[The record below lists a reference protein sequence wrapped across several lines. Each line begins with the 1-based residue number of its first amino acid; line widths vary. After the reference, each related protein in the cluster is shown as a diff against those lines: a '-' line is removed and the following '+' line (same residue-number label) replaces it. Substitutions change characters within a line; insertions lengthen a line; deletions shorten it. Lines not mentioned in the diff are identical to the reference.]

1 MRIISSVDG
10 RVGPSEFKTASA
22 IGGGH
27 RAQDDGR
34 CIEHVAGAGVK
45 RDIADSEGEGRNSIE
60 FNLSQPPAGIG
71 SASASSLAVRSQ
83 TLLSLVFSD
92 RVGGLGSPSS
102 KISRRLPGGAYDRCS
117 KKATSPAGGLMI
129 GPDPETC
136 APPVARIS
144 ARPDD
149 GFDPAISVRAR
160 LGISTDKSLS
170 KGTRGSE
177 PNSVKFSKRRR
188 PSAPT
193 RLIPAPRQEF
203 CSRTRQAA
211 NLVARRPRHMS
222 TATETE

>member
-10 RVGPSEFKTASA
+10 RVGSSEFKTASA

-34 CIEHVAGAGVK
+34 CIEHVAGAGMK
-45 RDIADSEGEGRNSIE
+45 RDIADSDGEGRNSIE
-60 FNLSQPPAGIG
+60 FNLTPAGIG

-102 KISRRLPGGAYDRCS
+102 EILRRQPGGAYDRCR
-117 KKATSPAGGLMI
+117 KKATFPAGGPMI
-129 GPDPETC
+129 RPDPETC

-144 ARPDD
+144 AWPND
-149 GFDPAISVRAR
+149 GFDPAIGARVR

-177 PNSVKFSKRRR
+177 PNSVKFSKRSRT
-188 PSAPT
+188 SAPT

-211 NLVARRPRHMS
+211 NLGARRPRHMS